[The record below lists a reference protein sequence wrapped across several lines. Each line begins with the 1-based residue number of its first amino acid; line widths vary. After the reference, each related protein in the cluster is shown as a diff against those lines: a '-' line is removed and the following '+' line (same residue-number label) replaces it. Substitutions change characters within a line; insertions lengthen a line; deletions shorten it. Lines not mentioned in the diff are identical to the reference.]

1 MGKTIP
7 IDKLAEEVMDGL
19 EEYAELTADVLK
31 KEIQEAGKL
40 AKNQISQTA
49 PRKTGRYAKSWAVK
63 KVSET
68 SNSLEVTVHSKNRY
82 MLTHLL
88 ENGHAKRGGG
98 RVAAI
103 PHIAPAEE
111 AAVQSLERNIERELG
126 RL

>member
-7 IDKLAEEVMDGL
+7 IDKLAAEVMDGL

-40 AKNQISQTA
+40 AKTQISQTA

-63 KVSET
+63 KISET
-68 SNSLEVTVHSKNRY
+68 SNSLEVTVHSRNRY

-88 ENGHAKRGGG
+88 ENGHALVNGG
-98 RVAAI
+98 RVAGI
-103 PHIAPAEE
+103 PHIGPAEQQASE
-111 AAVQSLERNIERELG
+111 LLERKVKTRISGL
-126 RL
+126 